1 MLGASESLSRQAMRL
16 LGQLPGPL
24 EAYVTMSDWLNPSR
38 AIDSAWRHLPKW
50 LSDLDQFKPARN
62 DLPRQRIL
70 VYSVLP
76 SHVDYSLA
84 LSIVL
89 IARGAAI
96 DFAWSPYPTYYF
108 ETPPT
113 IGYLYWLRSM
123 RRIVPRISHPYL
135 KLIDL
140 DTVEPCPATDAM
152 REVAALQARMDA
164 SYVLL
169 RERTHIDTDPTDQRA
184 YEFRLARNLE
194 AVTKVARL
202 LNTNRYNRV
211 FVVNGAILEFGAV
224 FGYVAR
230 QGLPTVTLEVGPGN
244 VMVANGRSVMNMDTS
259 DMWKRDEPHI
269 LSDERRMRVHGLI
282 ERRQQPATKG
292 VTLDEFQLA
301 AVTPAEQT
309 RAQLG
314 LRPDL
319 PVVLICPNV
328 PFDAAYFVEGKRC
341 FSFMS
346 EWLTKTVRHLAG
358 RNDCQVVVRS
368 HPAEPYY
375 RTSETTVSL
384 IREILPNLPAHV
396 QVIPPEFPVST
407 YAIMEIA
414 DLGVVYWSTTGL
426 EMAMRGL
433 PVVCG
438 VPALYYNSK
447 GFTLDPATPEEYFAH
462 IDRII
467 RNPHAHRLTPRQVE
481 LAWCYADMFFHR
493 WWRPFPWR
501 AGAELWRDLKA
512 WPMARMWSPEGEE
525 KFGGVFR
532 ALLGEST

>member
-1 MLGASESLSRQAMRL
+1 MRL

-24 EAYVTMSDWLNPSR
+24 EAYVTMHDWLNQPPAVS
-38 AIDSAWRHLPKW
+38 SAWRHLSKW

-62 DLPRQRIL
+62 DRPRQRIL
-70 VYSVLP
+70 IYSVLP
-76 SHVDYSLA
+76 PIVDYSLA

-89 IARGAAI
+89 MARGAVI
-96 DFAWSPYPTYYF
+96 DFAWSSYPTNYF

-113 IGYLYWLRSM
+113 IGYPYWLRSM

-140 DTVEPCPATDAM
+140 DTVEPCLATDAM
-152 REVAALQARMDA
+152 CEIAALQARKDA
-164 SYVLL
+164 RYVLL
-169 RERTHIDTDPTDQRA
+169 RERTHIDTDPADRRA
-184 YEFRLARNLE
+184 YEFRVARNLE

-202 LNTNRYNRV
+202 LDTNRYDRV
-211 FVVNGAILEFGAV
+211 FVLNGAILEFGAV

-230 QGLPTVTLEVGPGN
+230 QGLPTVTLEIGPGN
-244 VMVANGRSVMNMDTS
+244 VMVASGPTVMNMDTS

-269 LSDERRMRVHGLI
+269 LSDERRMRVHSLI
-282 ERRQQPATKG
+282 ERRRRPATRN
-292 VTLDEFQLA
+292 VTLNEYQLVG
-301 AVTPAEQT
+301 VTPAEQT
-309 RAQLG
+309 RTQLG
-314 LRPDL
+314 LRSDL

-341 FSFMS
+341 FLSLW
-346 EWLTKTVRHLAG
+346 EWLTKTVRYLAG

-375 RTSETTVSL
+375 RTSETTASL
-384 IREILPNLPAHV
+384 IREFLPDLPAHV
-396 QVIPPEFPVST
+396 QIIPPEAPVST

-414 DLGVVYWSTTGL
+414 DLGVVHYSTTGL
-426 EMAMRGL
+426 EMAMLGL

-438 VPALYYNSK
+438 VPAVYYNNK
-447 GFTLDPATPEEYFAH
+447 GFTLDPATPEEYFAY
-462 IDRII
+462 IDRVV

-481 LAWCYADMFFHR
+481 LAWCYADVFFHQ

-525 KFGGVFR
+525 KYGGVFR
-532 ALLGEST
+532 ALLGESA